1 MRKMSCADCG
11 VVVCAFCV
19 EEKLRTSSPRT
30 HKLNCNMPFEFRP
43 AYSLLTDTA
52 LRVQMLLLTVYPYLF
67 YQLDLLRVSSQL
79 LK

>member
-1 MRKMSCADCG
+1 MS
-11 VVVCAFCV
+11 
-19 EEKLRTSSPRT
+19 
-30 HKLNCNMPFEFRP
+30 FEFRL